1 MTTKE
6 ITKNSRNLILAL
18 LFLGWS
24 LGNLDRYIMNYAVV
38 AITGDLNLDA
48 SATGIILSSFF
59 LGYAIMQIPGGL
71 LADKFGAKKILLIS
85 VIMWSIFTGLTAIA
99 WSLTA
104 MIVIRFLFGIGEGGF
119 QPSSSKIIAT
129 VFPKETR
136 GRAMSIMLSS
146 GGIVSLFIPVLSAF
160 LLGTIGWRMMFIIIG
175 AIGAIIAILYWKYI
189 QLPQATATSTEN
201 VNNKVKATPKLGIK
215 ELFKT
220 PLMWNLVIAYYS
232 IYAVNWG
239 LVSWIPTYLKQN
251 RGLDLMSIGW
261 AQTIP
266 AITTIIAIY
275 GSGYIID
282 KLPRGMDKI
291 LGAISCAAIGILLY
305 LMFTAETVTMFITYQ
320 TINCLFIWFVITL
333 LPAIVLKKFPSTI
346 TGSAMGLA
354 NTGGQ
359 LAGFVTPMAI
369 GFMVDAF
376 NGSYDAAFWML
387 IVFAVIC
394 IVALLTLND
403 QKGKLLNLE
412 NDTFA

>member
-1 MTTKE
+1 MTTNE
-6 ITKNSRNLILAL
+6 VTKKSRNVILAL

-38 AITGDLNLDA
+38 SITGDLQLDA
-48 SATGIILSSFF
+48 SSTGIILSAFF
-59 LGYAIMQIPGGL
+59 LGYAIMQIPGGW
-71 LADKFGAKKILLIS
+71 LADKFGAKRILLMA

-129 VFPKETR
+129 IFPKEER
-136 GRAMSIMLSS
+136 GRAMSIMLTS
-146 GGIVSLFIPVLSAF
+146 GGIVSLIVPLLAAY

-175 AIGAIIAILYWKYI
+175 AIGAIIAYLYWKYI
-189 QLPQATATSTEN
+189 QLPKAETEDAAETGSPAI
-201 VNNKVKATPKLGIK
+201 KVSFK
-215 ELFKT
+215 ELLKT
-220 PLMWNLVIAYYS
+220 PLMWNLIIAYFC

-239 LVSWIPTYLKQN
+239 LVSWIPTYLQKN

-266 AITTIIAIY
+266 AITTIIGVY

-282 KLPRGMDKI
+282 KLPRGMEKV
-291 LGAISCAAIGILLY
+291 LGSISCAVIGLLLY
-305 LMFTAETVTMFITYQ
+305 LMFTAKTVTLFIGYQ
-320 TINCLFIWFVITL
+320 TVVSIFIAFVITL
-333 LPAIVLKKFPSTI
+333 LPVIVLKKLPSSI
-346 TGSAMGLA
+346 TGSAMGIA

-359 LAGFVTPMAI
+359 LAGFITPMAI

-376 NGSYDAAFWML
+376 NGSFDAAFWML
-387 IVFAVIC
+387 IGFALIC
-394 IVALLTLND
+394 IVSLVTLND
-403 QKGKLLNLE
+403 QKGALLK
-412 NDTFA
+412 A

>member
-1 MTTKE
+1 MTMNSVTK
-6 ITKNSRNLILAL
+6 KSRNLILAL

-38 AITGDLNLDA
+38 SITGDLSLDA
-48 SATGIILSSFF
+48 SSTGIILSAFF
-59 LGYAIMQIPGGL
+59 LGYAIMQIPGGW
-71 LADKFGAKKILLIS
+71 LADKFGAKRVLLMA
-85 VIMWSIFTGLTAIA
+85 VIMWSIFTGLTAVA

-119 QPSSSKIIAT
+119 QPASSKIIAT
-129 VFPKETR
+129 IFPKEER
-136 GRAMSIMLSS
+136 GRAMSIMLTS
-146 GGIVSLFIPVLSAF
+146 GGIVSLIVPLLAAY

-175 AIGAIIAILYWKYI
+175 AIGAIIALLYWKYI
-189 QLPQATATSTEN
+189 KLPQEQAVQVERDEN
-201 VNNKVKATPKLGIK
+201 VSPKVNLK

-220 PLMWNLVIAYYS
+220 PLMWNLIIAYFC

-239 LVSWIPTYLKQN
+239 LVSWIPTYLQKN

-266 AITTIIAIY
+266 AITTIIGVY

-291 LGAISCAAIGILLY
+291 LGSISCGVIGILLY
-305 LMFTAETVTMFITYQ
+305 LMFTAKSVSLFISYQ
-320 TINCLFIWFVITL
+320 TVVSIFIAFVITL
-333 LPAIVLKKFPSTI
+333 LPAIVLKKLPSSI
-346 TGSAMGLA
+346 TGSAMGVA

-376 NGSYDAAFWML
+376 NGSFDAAFWML
-387 IVFAVIC
+387 IGFAAIC
-394 IVALLTLND
+394 IISLLTLND
-403 QKGKLLNLE
+403 QKGKLLNS
-412 NDTFA
+412 

>member
-1 MTTKE
+1 MTTNDV
-6 ITKNSRNLILAL
+6 TKKSRNVILAL

-38 AITGDLNLDA
+38 SITGDLQLDA
-48 SATGIILSSFF
+48 SSTGIILSAFF
-59 LGYAIMQIPGGL
+59 LGYAIMQIPGGW
-71 LADKFGAKKILLIS
+71 LADKFGAKRILLMA

-129 VFPKETR
+129 IFPKEER
-136 GRAMSIMLSS
+136 GRAMSIMLTS
-146 GGIVSLFIPVLSAF
+146 GGIVSLIVPLLAAY

-175 AIGAIIAILYWKYI
+175 AIGAIIAYLYWKYI
-189 QLPQATATSTEN
+189 QLPKAETAEAAETGSPA
-201 VNNKVKATPKLGIK
+201 VKVSFK
-215 ELFKT
+215 ELLKT
-220 PLMWNLVIAYYS
+220 PLMWNLIIAYFC

-239 LVSWIPTYLKQN
+239 LVSWIPTYLQKN

-266 AITTIIAIY
+266 AITTIIGVY

-282 KLPRGMDKI
+282 KLPRGMEKV
-291 LGAISCAAIGILLY
+291 LGSISCAVIGLLLY
-305 LMFTAETVTMFITYQ
+305 LMFTAKTVTLFIGYQ
-320 TINCLFIWFVITL
+320 TIVSIFIAFVITL
-333 LPAIVLKKFPSTI
+333 LPVIVLKKLPSSI
-346 TGSAMGLA
+346 TGSAMGIA

-376 NGSYDAAFWML
+376 NGSFDAAFWML
-387 IVFAVIC
+387 IGFALIC
-394 IVALLTLND
+394 IVSLVTLND
-403 QKGKLLNLE
+403 QKGALLK
-412 NDTFA
+412 A

>member
-1 MTTKE
+1 MGGNVMTMNSVTK
-6 ITKNSRNLILAL
+6 KSRNLILAL

-38 AITGDLNLDA
+38 SITGDLSLDA
-48 SATGIILSSFF
+48 SSTGIILSAFF
-59 LGYAIMQIPGGL
+59 LGYAIMQIPGGW
-71 LADKFGAKKILLIS
+71 LADKFGAKRVLLMA
-85 VIMWSIFTGLTAIA
+85 VIMWSIFTGLTAVA

-119 QPSSSKIIAT
+119 QPASSKIIAT
-129 VFPKETR
+129 IFPKEER
-136 GRAMSIMLSS
+136 GRAMSIMLTS
-146 GGIVSLFIPVLSAF
+146 GGIVSLIVPLLAAY

-175 AIGAIIAILYWKYI
+175 AIGAIIALLYWKYI
-189 QLPQATATSTEN
+189 KLPQEQAVQVERDEN
-201 VNNKVKATPKLGIK
+201 VSPKVCLK

-220 PLMWNLVIAYYS
+220 PLMWNLIIAYFC

-239 LVSWIPTYLKQN
+239 LVSWIPTYLQKN

-266 AITTIIAIY
+266 AITTIIGVY
-275 GSGYIID
+275 GSGFIID

-291 LGAISCAAIGILLY
+291 LGSISCAVIGILLY
-305 LMFTAETVTMFITYQ
+305 LMFTAKSVSLFISYQ
-320 TINCLFIWFVITL
+320 TVVSIFIAFVITL
-333 LPAIVLKKFPSTI
+333 LPAIVLKKLPSSI
-346 TGSAMGLA
+346 TGSAMGVA

-376 NGSYDAAFWML
+376 NGSFDAAFWML
-387 IVFAVIC
+387 IGFAAIC
-394 IVALLTLND
+394 IISLLTLND
-403 QKGKLLNLE
+403 QKGKLLNS
-412 NDTFA
+412 

>member
-1 MTTKE
+1 MTTNDV
-6 ITKNSRNLILAL
+6 TKKSRNVILAL

-38 AITGDLNLDA
+38 SITGDLQLDA
-48 SATGIILSSFF
+48 SSTGIILSAFF
-59 LGYAIMQIPGGL
+59 LGYAIMQIPGGW
-71 LADKFGAKKILLIS
+71 LADKFGAKRILLMA

-129 VFPKETR
+129 IFPKEER
-136 GRAMSIMLSS
+136 GRAMSIMLTS
-146 GGIVSLFIPVLSAF
+146 GGIVSLIVPLLAAY

-175 AIGAIIAILYWKYI
+175 AIGAIIAYLYWKYI
-189 QLPQATATSTEN
+189 QLPKAETAEAAETGSPA
-201 VNNKVKATPKLGIK
+201 VKVSFK
-215 ELFKT
+215 ELLKT
-220 PLMWNLVIAYYS
+220 PLMWNLIIAYFC

-239 LVSWIPTYLKQN
+239 LVSWIPTYLQKN

-266 AITTIIAIY
+266 AITTIIGVY

-282 KLPRGMDKI
+282 KLPRGMEKV
-291 LGAISCAAIGILLY
+291 LGSISCAVIGLLLY
-305 LMFTAETVTMFITYQ
+305 LMFTAKTVTLFIGYQ
-320 TINCLFIWFVITL
+320 TVVSIFIAFVITL
-333 LPAIVLKKFPSTI
+333 LPVIVLKKLPSSI
-346 TGSAMGLA
+346 TGSAMGIA

-376 NGSYDAAFWML
+376 KGSFDAAFWML
-387 IVFAVIC
+387 IGFALIC
-394 IVALLTLND
+394 IVSLVTLND
-403 QKGKLLNLE
+403 QKGALLK
-412 NDTFA
+412 A

>member
-1 MTTKE
+1 MTTNDV
-6 ITKNSRNLILAL
+6 TKKSRNVILAL

-38 AITGDLNLDA
+38 SITGDLQLDA
-48 SATGIILSSFF
+48 SSTGIILSAFF
-59 LGYAIMQIPGGL
+59 LGYAIMQIPGGW
-71 LADKFGAKKILLIS
+71 LADKFGAKRILLMA

-129 VFPKETR
+129 IFPKEER
-136 GRAMSIMLSS
+136 GRAMSIMLTS
-146 GGIVSLFIPVLSAF
+146 GGIVSLIVPLLAAY

-175 AIGAIIAILYWKYI
+175 AIGAIIAYLYWKYI
-189 QLPQATATSTEN
+189 QLPKAETAEAAETGSPA
-201 VNNKVKATPKLGIK
+201 VKVSFK
-215 ELFKT
+215 ELLKT
-220 PLMWNLVIAYYS
+220 PLMWNLIIAYFC

-239 LVSWIPTYLKQN
+239 LVSWIPTYLQKN

-266 AITTIIAIY
+266 AITTIIGVY

-282 KLPRGMDKI
+282 KLPRGMEKV
-291 LGAISCAAIGILLY
+291 LGSISCAVIGLLLY
-305 LMFTAETVTMFITYQ
+305 LMFTAKTVTLFIGYQ
-320 TINCLFIWFVITL
+320 TVVSIFIAFVITL
-333 LPAIVLKKFPSTI
+333 LPVIVLKKLPSSI
-346 TGSAMGLA
+346 TGSAMGIA

-376 NGSYDAAFWML
+376 NGSFDAAFWML
-387 IVFAVIC
+387 IGFALIC
-394 IVALLTLND
+394 IVSLVTLND
-403 QKGKLLNLE
+403 QKGALLKGY
-412 NDTFA
+412 

>member
-1 MTTKE
+1 MTTNE
-6 ITKNSRNLILAL
+6 VTKKSRNVILAL

-38 AITGDLNLDA
+38 SITGDLQLDA
-48 SATGIILSSFF
+48 SSTGIILSAFF
-59 LGYAIMQIPGGL
+59 LGYAIMQIPGGW
-71 LADKFGAKKILLIS
+71 LADKFGAKRILLMA

-129 VFPKETR
+129 IFPKEER
-136 GRAMSIMLSS
+136 GRAMSIMLTS
-146 GGIVSLFIPVLSAF
+146 GGIVSLIVPLLSAY

-175 AIGAIIAILYWKYI
+175 AIGAIIAYLYWKYI
-189 QLPQATATSTEN
+189 QLPKAETVDAAETGSPA
-201 VNNKVKATPKLGIK
+201 VKVSFK
-215 ELFKT
+215 ELLKT
-220 PLMWNLVIAYYS
+220 PLMWNLIIAYFC

-239 LVSWIPTYLKQN
+239 LVSWIPTYLQKN

-266 AITTIIAIY
+266 AITTIIGVY

-282 KLPRGMDKI
+282 KLPRGMEKV
-291 LGAISCAAIGILLY
+291 LGSISCAVIGLLLY
-305 LMFTAETVTMFITYQ
+305 LMFTAKTVTLFIGYQ
-320 TINCLFIWFVITL
+320 TVVSIFIAFVITL
-333 LPAIVLKKFPSTI
+333 LPVIVLKKLPSSI
-346 TGSAMGLA
+346 TGSAMGIA

-376 NGSYDAAFWML
+376 NGSFDAAFWML
-387 IVFAVIC
+387 IGFALIC
-394 IVALLTLND
+394 IVSLVTLND
-403 QKGKLLNLE
+403 QKGALLK
-412 NDTFA
+412 A

>member
-1 MTTKE
+1 MTTNDV
-6 ITKNSRNLILAL
+6 TKKSRNVILAL

-38 AITGDLNLDA
+38 SITGDLQLDA
-48 SATGIILSSFF
+48 SSTGIILSAFF
-59 LGYAIMQIPGGL
+59 LGYAIMQIPGGW
-71 LADKFGAKKILLIS
+71 LADKFGAKRILLMA

-129 VFPKETR
+129 IFPKEER
-136 GRAMSIMLSS
+136 GRAMSIMLTS
-146 GGIVSLFIPVLSAF
+146 GGIVSLIVPLLAAY

-175 AIGAIIAILYWKYI
+175 AIGAIIAYLYWKYI
-189 QLPQATATSTEN
+189 QLPKAETTDADETGSPA
-201 VNNKVKATPKLGIK
+201 VKIGFK
-215 ELFKT
+215 ELLKT
-220 PLMWNLVIAYYS
+220 PLMWNLIIAYFC

-239 LVSWIPTYLKQN
+239 LVSWIPTYLQKN

-266 AITTIIAIY
+266 AITTIIGVY

-282 KLPRGMDKI
+282 KLPRGMEKV
-291 LGAISCAAIGILLY
+291 LGSISCAVIGLLLY
-305 LMFTAETVTMFITYQ
+305 LMFTAKTVTLFIGYQ
-320 TINCLFIWFVITL
+320 TVVSIFIAFVITL
-333 LPAIVLKKFPSTI
+333 LPVIVLKKLPSSI
-346 TGSAMGLA
+346 TGSAMGIA

-376 NGSYDAAFWML
+376 NGSFDAAFWML
-387 IVFAVIC
+387 IGFALIC
-394 IVALLTLND
+394 IVSLVTLND
-403 QKGKLLNLE
+403 QKGALLK
-412 NDTFA
+412 A

>member
-1 MTTKE
+1 MTTNE
-6 ITKNSRNLILAL
+6 ITKKSRNVILAL

-38 AITGDLNLDA
+38 SITGDLQLDA
-48 SATGIILSSFF
+48 SSTGIILSAFF
-59 LGYAIMQIPGGL
+59 LGYAIMQIPGGW
-71 LADKFGAKKILLIS
+71 LADKFGAKRVLLMA
-85 VIMWSIFTGLTAIA
+85 VITWSIFTGLTAIA

-129 VFPKETR
+129 IFPKEER
-136 GRAMSIMLSS
+136 GRAMSIMLTS
-146 GGIVSLFIPVLSAF
+146 GGIVSLIVPLLAAY

-175 AIGAIIAILYWKYI
+175 AIGAIIAFIYWKYI
-189 QLPQATATSTEN
+189 QLPKDEAATAGTEN
-201 VNNKVKATPKLGIK
+201 TTNKVNFK
-215 ELFKT
+215 ELLKT
-220 PLMWNLVIAYYS
+220 PLMWNLIIAYFC

-239 LVSWIPTYLKQN
+239 LVSWIPTYLQKN

-266 AITTIIAIY
+266 AITTIIGVY

-282 KLPRGMDKI
+282 KLPKGMEKV
-291 LGAISCAAIGILLY
+291 LGSISCAVIGLLLY
-305 LMFTAETVTMFITYQ
+305 LMFTAKTVTLFIGYQ
-320 TINCLFIWFVITL
+320 TVVSIFIAFVITL
-333 LPAIVLKKFPSTI
+333 LPVIVLKKLPSSI
-346 TGSAMGLA
+346 TGSAMGIA

-376 NGSYDAAFWML
+376 NGSFDAAFWML
-387 IVFAVIC
+387 IGFALIC
-394 IVALLTLND
+394 IVSLVTLND
-403 QKGKLLNLE
+403 QKGTLLK
-412 NDTFA
+412 A

>member
-1 MTTKE
+1 MTTNE
-6 ITKNSRNLILAL
+6 ITKKSRNVILAL

-38 AITGDLNLDA
+38 SITGDLQLDA
-48 SATGIILSSFF
+48 SSTGIILSAFF
-59 LGYAIMQIPGGL
+59 LGYAIMQIPGGW
-71 LADKFGAKKILLIS
+71 LADKFGAKRVLLMA
-85 VIMWSIFTGLTAIA
+85 VITWSIFTGLTAIA

-129 VFPKETR
+129 IFPKEER
-136 GRAMSIMLSS
+136 GRAMSIMLTS
-146 GGIVSLFIPVLSAF
+146 GGIVSLIVPLLAAY

-175 AIGAIIAILYWKYI
+175 AIGAIIAFIYWKYI
-189 QLPQATATSTEN
+189 QLPQVEAATAGTEN
-201 VNNKVKATPKLGIK
+201 TTNKVNFK
-215 ELFKT
+215 ELLKT
-220 PLMWNLVIAYYS
+220 PLMWNLIIAYFC

-239 LVSWIPTYLKQN
+239 LVSWIPTYLQKN

-266 AITTIIAIY
+266 AITTIIGVY

-282 KLPRGMDKI
+282 KLPKGMEKV
-291 LGAISCAAIGILLY
+291 LGSISCAVIGLLLY
-305 LMFTAETVTMFITYQ
+305 LMFTAKTVTLFIGYQ
-320 TINCLFIWFVITL
+320 TVVSIFIAFVITL
-333 LPAIVLKKFPSTI
+333 LPVIVLKKLPSSI
-346 TGSAMGLA
+346 TGSAMGIA

-376 NGSYDAAFWML
+376 NGSFDAAFWML
-387 IVFAVIC
+387 IGFALIC
-394 IVALLTLND
+394 IVSLVTLND
-403 QKGKLLNLE
+403 QKGTLLK
-412 NDTFA
+412 A

>member
-1 MTTKE
+1 MTTNE
-6 ITKNSRNLILAL
+6 MTKKSRNIILAL

-38 AITGDLNLDA
+38 AITGDLSLDA
-48 SATGIILSSFF
+48 SSTGIILSAFF
-59 LGYAIMQIPGGL
+59 LGYAIMQIPGGW
-71 LADKFGAKKILLIS
+71 LADKFGAKRILLIA

-99 WSLTA
+99 WSLAA

-119 QPSSSKIIAT
+119 QPASSKIIAT
-129 VFPKETR
+129 VFPKEER
-136 GRAMSIMLSS
+136 GRAMSIMLTS
-146 GGIVSLFIPVLSAF
+146 GGIVSLIVPLLSAY

-175 AIGAIIAILYWKYI
+175 LIGAFIAFLYWKYI
-189 QLPQATATSTEN
+189 KLPQEQTISTGS
-201 VNNKVKATPKLGIK
+201 VDDGKVTTKVSFK

-220 PLMWNLVIAYYS
+220 PLMWNLIIAYFC

-239 LVSWIPTYLKQN
+239 LVSWIPTYLQKN

-266 AITTIIAIY
+266 AITTIIGVY
-275 GSGYIID
+275 GSGFIID

-291 LGAISCAAIGILLY
+291 LGSISCAVIGILLY
-305 LMFTAETVTMFITYQ
+305 LMFTAESVALFIGYQ
-320 TINCLFIWFVITL
+320 TVVSIFIAFVITL
-333 LPAIVLKKFPSTI
+333 LPAIVLKKLPSSI
-346 TGSAMGLA
+346 TGSAMGVA

-376 NGSYDAAFWML
+376 DGSFDAAFWML
-387 IVFAVIC
+387 IAFAGIC
-394 IVALLTLND
+394 IISLLTLND
-403 QKGKLLNLE
+403 QKGKLLNL
-412 NDTFA
+412 

>member
-1 MTTKE
+1 MTTNDV
-6 ITKNSRNLILAL
+6 TKKSRNVILAL

-38 AITGDLNLDA
+38 SITGDLQLDA
-48 SATGIILSSFF
+48 SSTGIILSAFF
-59 LGYAIMQIPGGL
+59 LGYAIMQIPGGW
-71 LADKFGAKKILLIS
+71 LADKFGAKRILLMA

-129 VFPKETR
+129 IFPKEER
-136 GRAMSIMLSS
+136 GRAMSIMLTS
-146 GGIVSLFIPVLSAF
+146 GGIVSLIVPLLAAY
-160 LLGTIGWRMMFIIIG
+160 LLGTIGWRMVFIIIG
-175 AIGAIIAILYWKYI
+175 AIGAIIAYLYWKYI
-189 QLPQATATSTEN
+189 QLPKAETADAAETGSPT
-201 VNNKVKATPKLGIK
+201 VKVSFK
-215 ELFKT
+215 ELLKT
-220 PLMWNLVIAYYS
+220 PLMWNLIIAYFC

-239 LVSWIPTYLKQN
+239 LVSWIPTYLQKN

-266 AITTIIAIY
+266 AITTIIGVY

-282 KLPRGMDKI
+282 KLPKGMEKV
-291 LGAISCAAIGILLY
+291 LGSISCAVIGILLY
-305 LMFTAETVTMFITYQ
+305 LMFTAKTVTLFIGYQ
-320 TINCLFIWFVITL
+320 TVVSIFIAFVITL
-333 LPAIVLKKFPSTI
+333 LPVIVLKKLPSSI
-346 TGSAMGLA
+346 TGSAMGIA

-376 NGSYDAAFWML
+376 NGSFDAAFWML
-387 IVFAVIC
+387 IGFALIC
-394 IVALLTLND
+394 IVSLVTLND
-403 QKGKLLNLE
+403 QKGALLK
-412 NDTFA
+412 A

>member
-1 MTTKE
+1 MGGICMTTNE
-6 ITKNSRNLILAL
+6 ITKKSRNVILAL

-38 AITGDLNLDA
+38 SITGDLQLDA
-48 SATGIILSSFF
+48 SSTGIILSAFF
-59 LGYAIMQIPGGL
+59 LGYAIMQIPGGW
-71 LADKFGAKKILLIS
+71 LADKFGAKRVLLMA

-129 VFPKETR
+129 IFPKEER
-136 GRAMSIMLSS
+136 GRAMSIMLTS
-146 GGIVSLFIPVLSAF
+146 GGIVSLIVPLLAAY

-175 AIGAIIAILYWKYI
+175 AIGAIIAFLYWKYI
-189 QLPQATATSTEN
+189 QLPQDEAATAGTEN
-201 VNNKVKATPKLGIK
+201 TTNKVNFK
-215 ELFKT
+215 ELLKT
-220 PLMWNLVIAYYS
+220 PLMWNLIIAYFC

-239 LVSWIPTYLKQN
+239 LVSWIPTYLQKN

-266 AITTIIAIY
+266 AITTIIGVY

-282 KLPRGMDKI
+282 KLPKGMEKV
-291 LGAISCAAIGILLY
+291 LGSISCAVIGLLLY
-305 LMFTAETVTMFITYQ
+305 LMFTAKTVTLFIGYQ
-320 TINCLFIWFVITL
+320 TVVSIFIAFVITL
-333 LPAIVLKKFPSTI
+333 LPVIVLKKLPSSI
-346 TGSAMGLA
+346 TGSAMGIA

-376 NGSYDAAFWML
+376 NGSFDAAFWML
-387 IVFAVIC
+387 IGFALIC
-394 IVALLTLND
+394 IVSLVTLND
-403 QKGKLLNLE
+403 QKGTLLK
-412 NDTFA
+412 A

>member
-1 MTTKE
+1 MTANEVTK
-6 ITKNSRNLILAL
+6 KSRNVILAL

-38 AITGDLNLDA
+38 SITGDLQLDA
-48 SATGIILSSFF
+48 SSTGIILSAFF
-59 LGYAIMQIPGGL
+59 LGYAIMQIPGGW
-71 LADKFGAKKILLIS
+71 LADKFGAKRILLMA

-119 QPSSSKIIAT
+119 QPASSKIIAT
-129 VFPKETR
+129 IFPKEER
-136 GRAMSIMLSS
+136 GRAMSIMLTS
-146 GGIVSLFIPVLSAF
+146 GGIVSLIVPLLAAY

-175 AIGAIIAILYWKYI
+175 AIGAIIAFLYWKYI
-189 QLPQATATSTEN
+189 KLPQNEAEDASTEN
-201 VNNKVKATPKLGIK
+201 SAHKVSFK
-215 ELFKT
+215 ELLKT
-220 PLMWNLVIAYYS
+220 PLMWNLIIAYFC

-239 LVSWIPTYLKQN
+239 LVSWIPTYLQKN

-266 AITTIIAIY
+266 AITTIIGVY

-282 KLPRGMDKI
+282 KLPKGMEKV
-291 LGAISCAAIGILLY
+291 LGSISCAVIGLLLY
-305 LMFTAETVTMFITYQ
+305 LMFTAKTVTLFIGYQ
-320 TINCLFIWFVITL
+320 TVVSIFIAFVITL
-333 LPAIVLKKFPSTI
+333 LPVIVLKKLPSSI
-346 TGSAMGLA
+346 TGSAMGIA

-376 NGSYDAAFWML
+376 NGSFDAAFWML
-387 IVFAVIC
+387 IGFALIC
-394 IVALLTLND
+394 IVSLVTLND
-403 QKGKLLNLE
+403 QKGILLK
-412 NDTFA
+412 A

>member
-1 MTTKE
+1 MTTNDV
-6 ITKNSRNLILAL
+6 TKKSRNVILAL

-38 AITGDLNLDA
+38 SITGDLQLDA
-48 SATGIILSSFF
+48 SSTGIILSAFF
-59 LGYAIMQIPGGL
+59 LGYAIMQIPGGW
-71 LADKFGAKKILLIS
+71 LADKFGAKRILLMA

-129 VFPKETR
+129 IFPKEER
-136 GRAMSIMLSS
+136 GRAMSIMLTS
-146 GGIVSLFIPVLSAF
+146 GGIVSLIVPLLAAY

-175 AIGAIIAILYWKYI
+175 AIGAIIAYLYWKYI
-189 QLPQATATSTEN
+189 QLPKAETVDAAETGSPA
-201 VNNKVKATPKLGIK
+201 VKVSFK
-215 ELFKT
+215 ELLKT
-220 PLMWNLVIAYYS
+220 PLMWNLIIAYFC

-239 LVSWIPTYLKQN
+239 LVSWIPTYLQKN

-266 AITTIIAIY
+266 AITTIIGVY

-282 KLPRGMDKI
+282 KLPRGMEKV
-291 LGAISCAAIGILLY
+291 LGSISCAVIGLLLY
-305 LMFTAETVTMFITYQ
+305 LMFTAKTVTLFIGYQ
-320 TINCLFIWFVITL
+320 TVVSIFIAFVITL
-333 LPAIVLKKFPSTI
+333 LPVIVLKKLPSSI
-346 TGSAMGLA
+346 TGSAMGIA

-376 NGSYDAAFWML
+376 NGSFDAAFWML
-387 IVFAVIC
+387 IGFALIC
-394 IVALLTLND
+394 IVSLVTLND
-403 QKGKLLNLE
+403 QKGALLK
-412 NDTFA
+412 A

>member
-1 MTTKE
+1 MTTNDV
-6 ITKNSRNLILAL
+6 TKKSRNVILAL

-38 AITGDLNLDA
+38 SITGDLQLDA
-48 SATGIILSSFF
+48 SSTGIILSAFF
-59 LGYAIMQIPGGL
+59 LGYAIMQIPGGW
-71 LADKFGAKKILLIS
+71 LADKFGAKRILLMA

-129 VFPKETR
+129 IFPKEER
-136 GRAMSIMLSS
+136 GRAMSIMLTS
-146 GGIVSLFIPVLSAF
+146 GGIVSLIVPLLAAY

-175 AIGAIIAILYWKYI
+175 AIGAIIAYLYWKYI
-189 QLPQATATSTEN
+189 QLPKAETAEAAETGSPA
-201 VNNKVKATPKLGIK
+201 VKVSFK
-215 ELFKT
+215 ELLKT
-220 PLMWNLVIAYYS
+220 PLMWNLIIAYFC

-239 LVSWIPTYLKQN
+239 LVSWIPTYLQKN

-266 AITTIIAIY
+266 AITTIIGVY

-282 KLPRGMDKI
+282 KLPRGMEKV
-291 LGAISCAAIGILLY
+291 LGSISCAVIGLLLY
-305 LMFTAETVTMFITYQ
+305 LMFTAKTVTLFIGYQ
-320 TINCLFIWFVITL
+320 TVVSIFIAFVITL
-333 LPAIVLKKFPSTI
+333 LPVIVLKKLPSSI
-346 TGSAMGLA
+346 TGSAMGIA

-376 NGSYDAAFWML
+376 NGSFDAAFWML
-387 IVFAVIC
+387 IGFALIC
-394 IVALLTLND
+394 IVSIVTLND
-403 QKGKLLNLE
+403 QKGALLK
-412 NDTFA
+412 A

>member
-1 MTTKE
+1 MTMNSVTK
-6 ITKNSRNLILAL
+6 KSRNLILAL

-38 AITGDLNLDA
+38 SITGDLSLDA
-48 SATGIILSSFF
+48 SSTGIILSAFF
-59 LGYAIMQIPGGL
+59 LGYAIMQIPGGW
-71 LADKFGAKKILLIS
+71 LADKFGAKRVLLMA
-85 VIMWSIFTGLTAIA
+85 VIMWSIFTGLTAVA

-119 QPSSSKIIAT
+119 QPASSKIIAT
-129 VFPKETR
+129 IFPKEER
-136 GRAMSIMLSS
+136 GRAMSIMLTS
-146 GGIVSLFIPVLSAF
+146 GGIVSLIVPLLAAY

-175 AIGAIIAILYWKYI
+175 AIGAIIAFLYWKYI
-189 QLPQATATSTEN
+189 KLPQEQA
-201 VNNKVKATPKLGIK
+201 VNNESVSTKVNLK

-220 PLMWNLVIAYYS
+220 PLMWNLIIAYFC

-239 LVSWIPTYLKQN
+239 LVSWIPTYLQKN

-266 AITTIIAIY
+266 AITTIIGVY
-275 GSGYIID
+275 GSGFIID

-291 LGAISCAAIGILLY
+291 LGSISCAIIGILLY
-305 LMFTAETVTMFITYQ
+305 LMFTAKSVTLFIGYQ
-320 TINCLFIWFVITL
+320 TVVSLFIAFVITL
-333 LPAIVLKKFPSTI
+333 LPAIVLKKLPSSI
-346 TGSAMGLA
+346 TGSAMGVA

-376 NGSYDAAFWML
+376 NGSFDAAFWML
-387 IVFAVIC
+387 IGFAAIC
-394 IVALLTLND
+394 IISLLTLND
-403 QKGKLLNLE
+403 QKGNLLNSIH
-412 NDTFA
+412 N

>member
-1 MTTKE
+1 MTTNE
-6 ITKNSRNLILAL
+6 VTKKSRNVILAL

-38 AITGDLNLDA
+38 SITGDLQLDA
-48 SATGIILSSFF
+48 SSTGIILSAFF
-59 LGYAIMQIPGGL
+59 LGYAIMQIPGGW
-71 LADKFGAKKILLIS
+71 LADKFGAKRVLLMA

-129 VFPKETR
+129 IFPKEER
-136 GRAMSIMLSS
+136 GRAMSIMLTS
-146 GGIVSLFIPVLSAF
+146 GGIVSLIVPLLAAY

-175 AIGAIIAILYWKYI
+175 AIGAIIAFLYWKYI
-189 QLPQATATSTEN
+189 QLPQDKATTAGTEN
-201 VNNKVKATPKLGIK
+201 TTNKVNFK
-215 ELFKT
+215 ELLKT
-220 PLMWNLVIAYYS
+220 PLMWNLIIAYFC

-239 LVSWIPTYLKQN
+239 LVSWIPTYLQKN

-266 AITTIIAIY
+266 AITTIIGVY

-282 KLPRGMDKI
+282 KLPKGMEKV
-291 LGAISCAAIGILLY
+291 LGSISCAVIGLLLY
-305 LMFTAETVTMFITYQ
+305 LMFTAKTVTLFIGYQ
-320 TINCLFIWFVITL
+320 TVVSIFIAFVITL
-333 LPAIVLKKFPSTI
+333 LPVIVLKKLPSSI
-346 TGSAMGLA
+346 TGSAMGIA

-376 NGSYDAAFWML
+376 NGSFDAAFWML
-387 IVFAVIC
+387 IGFALIC
-394 IVALLTLND
+394 IVSLVTLND
-403 QKGKLLNLE
+403 QKGTLLK
-412 NDTFA
+412 A

>member
-1 MTTKE
+1 MTTNE
-6 ITKNSRNLILAL
+6 ITKKSRNVILAL

-38 AITGDLNLDA
+38 SITGDLQLDA
-48 SATGIILSSFF
+48 SSTGIILSAFF
-59 LGYAIMQIPGGL
+59 LGYAIMQIPGGW
-71 LADKFGAKKILLIS
+71 LADKFGAKRVLLMA

-129 VFPKETR
+129 IFPKEER
-136 GRAMSIMLSS
+136 GRAMSIMLTS
-146 GGIVSLFIPVLSAF
+146 GGIVSLIVPLLAAY

-175 AIGAIIAILYWKYI
+175 AIGAIIAFLYWKYI
-189 QLPQATATSTEN
+189 QLPQDEAATAGTEN
-201 VNNKVKATPKLGIK
+201 TTNKVNFK
-215 ELFKT
+215 ELLKT
-220 PLMWNLVIAYYS
+220 PLMWNLIIAYFC

-239 LVSWIPTYLKQN
+239 LVSWIPTYLQKN

-266 AITTIIAIY
+266 AITTIIGVY

-282 KLPRGMDKI
+282 KLPKGMEKV
-291 LGAISCAAIGILLY
+291 LGSISCAVIGLLLY
-305 LMFTAETVTMFITYQ
+305 LMFTAKTVTLFIGYQ
-320 TINCLFIWFVITL
+320 TVVSIFIAFVITL
-333 LPAIVLKKFPSTI
+333 LPVIVLKKLPSSI
-346 TGSAMGLA
+346 TGSAMGIA

-376 NGSYDAAFWML
+376 NGSFDAAFWML
-387 IVFAVIC
+387 IGFALIC
-394 IVALLTLND
+394 IVSLVTLND
-403 QKGKLLNLE
+403 QKGTLLK
-412 NDTFA
+412 A

>member
-1 MTTKE
+1 MTTNDV
-6 ITKNSRNLILAL
+6 TKKSRNVILAL

-38 AITGDLNLDA
+38 SITGDLQLDA
-48 SATGIILSSFF
+48 SSTGIILSAFF
-59 LGYAIMQIPGGL
+59 LGYAIMQIPGGW
-71 LADKFGAKKILLIS
+71 LADKFGAKRILLMA

-129 VFPKETR
+129 IFPKEER
-136 GRAMSIMLSS
+136 GRAMSIMLTS
-146 GGIVSLFIPVLSAF
+146 GGIVSLIVPLLAAY

-175 AIGAIIAILYWKYI
+175 AIGAIIAYLYWKYI
-189 QLPQATATSTEN
+189 QLPKAETVEAAETGSPA
-201 VNNKVKATPKLGIK
+201 VKVSFK
-215 ELFKT
+215 ELLKT
-220 PLMWNLVIAYYS
+220 PLMWNLIIAYFC

-239 LVSWIPTYLKQN
+239 LVSWIPTYLQKN

-266 AITTIIAIY
+266 AITTIIGVY

-282 KLPRGMDKI
+282 KLPRGMEKV
-291 LGAISCAAIGILLY
+291 LGSISCAVIGLLLY
-305 LMFTAETVTMFITYQ
+305 LMFTAKTVTLFIGYQ
-320 TINCLFIWFVITL
+320 TVVSIFIAFVITL
-333 LPAIVLKKFPSTI
+333 LPVIVLKKLPSSI
-346 TGSAMGLA
+346 TGSAMGIA

-376 NGSYDAAFWML
+376 NGSFDAAFWML
-387 IVFAVIC
+387 IGFALIC
-394 IVALLTLND
+394 IVSLVTLND
-403 QKGKLLNLE
+403 QKGALLK
-412 NDTFA
+412 A

>member
-1 MTTKE
+1 MITNE
-6 ITKNSRNLILAL
+6 ITKKSRNVILAL

-38 AITGDLNLDA
+38 SITGDLQLDA
-48 SATGIILSSFF
+48 SSTGIILSAFF
-59 LGYAIMQIPGGL
+59 LGYAIMQIPGGW
-71 LADKFGAKKILLIS
+71 LADKFGAKRVLLMA
-85 VIMWSIFTGLTAIA
+85 VITWSIFTGLTAIA

-129 VFPKETR
+129 IFPKEER
-136 GRAMSIMLSS
+136 GRAMSIMLTS
-146 GGIVSLFIPVLSAF
+146 GGIVSLIVPLLAAY

-175 AIGAIIAILYWKYI
+175 AIGAIIAFIYWKYI
-189 QLPQATATSTEN
+189 QLPKDEAATAGTEN
-201 VNNKVKATPKLGIK
+201 TTNKVNFK
-215 ELFKT
+215 ELLKT
-220 PLMWNLVIAYYS
+220 PLMWNLIIAYFC

-239 LVSWIPTYLKQN
+239 LVSWIPTYLQKN

-266 AITTIIAIY
+266 AITTIIGVY

-282 KLPRGMDKI
+282 KLPKGMEKV
-291 LGAISCAAIGILLY
+291 LGSISCAVIGLLLY
-305 LMFTAETVTMFITYQ
+305 LMFTAKTVTLFIGYQ
-320 TINCLFIWFVITL
+320 TVVSIFIAFVITL
-333 LPAIVLKKFPSTI
+333 LPVIVLKKLPSSI
-346 TGSAMGLA
+346 TGSAMGIA

-376 NGSYDAAFWML
+376 NGSFDAAFWML
-387 IVFAVIC
+387 IGFALIC
-394 IVALLTLND
+394 IVSLVTLND
-403 QKGKLLNLE
+403 QKGTLLK
-412 NDTFA
+412 A

>member
-1 MTTKE
+1 MTTNE
-6 ITKNSRNLILAL
+6 VTKKSRNVILAL

-38 AITGDLNLDA
+38 SITGDLQLDA
-48 SATGIILSSFF
+48 SSTGIILSAFF
-59 LGYAIMQIPGGL
+59 LGYAIMQIPGGW
-71 LADKFGAKKILLIS
+71 LADKFGAKRILLMA

-129 VFPKETR
+129 IFPKEER
-136 GRAMSIMLSS
+136 GRAMSIMLTS
-146 GGIVSLFIPVLSAF
+146 GGIVSLIVPLLAAY

-175 AIGAIIAILYWKYI
+175 AIGAIIAYLYWKYI
-189 QLPQATATSTEN
+189 QLPKAETVDAAETGSPA
-201 VNNKVKATPKLGIK
+201 VKVSFK
-215 ELFKT
+215 ELLKT
-220 PLMWNLVIAYYS
+220 PLMWNLIIAYFC

-239 LVSWIPTYLKQN
+239 LVSWIPTYLQKN

-266 AITTIIAIY
+266 AITTIIGVY

-282 KLPRGMDKI
+282 KLPRGMEKV
-291 LGAISCAAIGILLY
+291 LGSISCAVIGLLLY
-305 LMFTAETVTMFITYQ
+305 LMFTAKTVTLFIGYQ
-320 TINCLFIWFVITL
+320 TVVSIFIAFVITL
-333 LPAIVLKKFPSTI
+333 LPVIVLKKLPSSI
-346 TGSAMGLA
+346 TGSAMGIA

-376 NGSYDAAFWML
+376 NGSFDAAFWML
-387 IVFAVIC
+387 IGFALIC
-394 IVALLTLND
+394 IVSLVTLND
-403 QKGKLLNLE
+403 QKGALLK
-412 NDTFA
+412 A

>member
-1 MTTKE
+1 MTTNE
-6 ITKNSRNLILAL
+6 ITKKSRNVILAL

-38 AITGDLNLDA
+38 SITGDLQLDA
-48 SATGIILSSFF
+48 SSTGIILSAFF
-59 LGYAIMQIPGGL
+59 LGYAIMQIPGGW
-71 LADKFGAKKILLIS
+71 LADKFGAKRVLLMA
-85 VIMWSIFTGLTAIA
+85 VITWSIFTGLTAIA

-129 VFPKETR
+129 IFPKEGR
-136 GRAMSIMLSS
+136 GRAMSIMLTS
-146 GGIVSLFIPVLSAF
+146 GGIVSLIVPLLAAY

-175 AIGAIIAILYWKYI
+175 AIGAIIAFIYWKYI
-189 QLPQATATSTEN
+189 QLPQDEAATAGTEN
-201 VNNKVKATPKLGIK
+201 TTNKVNFK
-215 ELFKT
+215 ELLKT
-220 PLMWNLVIAYYS
+220 PLMWNLIIAYFC

-239 LVSWIPTYLKQN
+239 LVSWIPTYLQKN

-266 AITTIIAIY
+266 AITTIIGVY

-282 KLPRGMDKI
+282 KLPKGMEKV
-291 LGAISCAAIGILLY
+291 LGSISCAVIGLLLY
-305 LMFTAETVTMFITYQ
+305 LMFTAKTVTLFIGYQ
-320 TINCLFIWFVITL
+320 TVVSIFIAFVITL
-333 LPAIVLKKFPSTI
+333 LPVIVLKKLPSSI
-346 TGSAMGLA
+346 TGSAMGIA

-376 NGSYDAAFWML
+376 NGSFDAAFWML
-387 IVFAVIC
+387 IGFALIC
-394 IVALLTLND
+394 IVSLVTLND
-403 QKGKLLNLE
+403 QKGTLLK
-412 NDTFA
+412 A

>member
-1 MTTKE
+1 MTTNDV
-6 ITKNSRNLILAL
+6 TKKSRNVILAL

-38 AITGDLNLDA
+38 SITGDLQLDA
-48 SATGIILSSFF
+48 SSTGIILSAFF
-59 LGYAIMQIPGGL
+59 LGYAIMQIPGGW
-71 LADKFGAKKILLIS
+71 LADKFGAKRILLMA

-129 VFPKETR
+129 IFPKEER
-136 GRAMSIMLSS
+136 GRAMSIMLTS
-146 GGIVSLFIPVLSAF
+146 GGIVSLIVPLLAAY

-175 AIGAIIAILYWKYI
+175 AIGAIIAYLYWKYI
-189 QLPQATATSTEN
+189 QLPKAETADAAETGSPT
-201 VNNKVKATPKLGIK
+201 VKVSFK
-215 ELFKT
+215 ELLKT
-220 PLMWNLVIAYYS
+220 PLMWNLIIAYFC

-239 LVSWIPTYLKQN
+239 LVSWIPTYLQKN

-266 AITTIIAIY
+266 AITTIIGVY

-282 KLPRGMDKI
+282 KLPKGMEKV
-291 LGAISCAAIGILLY
+291 LGSISCAVIGILLY
-305 LMFTAETVTMFITYQ
+305 LMFTAKTVTLFIGYQ
-320 TINCLFIWFVITL
+320 TVVSIFIAFVITL
-333 LPAIVLKKFPSTI
+333 LPVIVLKKLPSSI
-346 TGSAMGLA
+346 TGSAMGIA

-359 LAGFVTPMAI
+359 LAGFVMPMAI

-376 NGSYDAAFWML
+376 NGSFDAAFWML
-387 IVFAVIC
+387 IGFALIC
-394 IVALLTLND
+394 IVSLVTLND
-403 QKGKLLNLE
+403 QKGALLK
-412 NDTFA
+412 A

>member
-1 MTTKE
+1 MITNDVTK
-6 ITKNSRNLILAL
+6 KSRNVILAL

-38 AITGDLNLDA
+38 SITGDLQLDA
-48 SATGIILSSFF
+48 SSTGIILSAFF
-59 LGYAIMQIPGGL
+59 LGYAIMQIPGGW
-71 LADKFGAKKILLIS
+71 LADKFGAKRILLMA

-129 VFPKETR
+129 IFPKEER
-136 GRAMSIMLSS
+136 GRAMSIMLTSS
-146 GGIVSLFIPVLSAF
+146 GIVSLIVPLLAAY

-175 AIGAIIAILYWKYI
+175 AIGAIIAYLYWKYI
-189 QLPQATATSTEN
+189 QLPKAETADADETGSPA
-201 VNNKVKATPKLGIK
+201 VKIGFK
-215 ELFKT
+215 ELLKT
-220 PLMWNLVIAYYS
+220 PLMWNLIIAYFC

-239 LVSWIPTYLKQN
+239 LVSWIPTYLQKN

-266 AITTIIAIY
+266 AITTIIGVY

-282 KLPRGMDKI
+282 KLPKGMEKV
-291 LGAISCAAIGILLY
+291 LGSISCAVIGLLLY
-305 LMFTAETVTMFITYQ
+305 LMFTAKTVTLFIGYQ
-320 TINCLFIWFVITL
+320 TVVSIFIAFVITL
-333 LPAIVLKKFPSTI
+333 LPVIVLKKLPSSI
-346 TGSAMGLA
+346 TGSAMGIA

-376 NGSYDAAFWML
+376 NGSFDAAFWML
-387 IVFAVIC
+387 IGFALIC
-394 IVALLTLND
+394 IVSLVTLND
-403 QKGKLLNLE
+403 QKGALLK
-412 NDTFA
+412 A

>member
-1 MTTKE
+1 MLTNEVTK
-6 ITKNSRNLILAL
+6 KSRNVILAL

-38 AITGDLNLDA
+38 SITGDLQLDA
-48 SATGIILSSFF
+48 SSTGIILSAFF
-59 LGYAIMQIPGGL
+59 LGYAIMQIPGGW
-71 LADKFGAKKILLIS
+71 LADKFGAKRILLLA

-129 VFPKETR
+129 IFPKEER
-136 GRAMSIMLSS
+136 GRAMSIMLTS
-146 GGIVSLFIPVLSAF
+146 GGIVSLIVPLLAAY

-175 AIGAIIAILYWKYI
+175 AIGAIIALLYWKYI
-189 QLPQATATSTEN
+189 QLPKAETVEEAGTTSTK
-201 VNNKVKATPKLGIK
+201 VNFK
-215 ELFKT
+215 ELLKT
-220 PLMWNLVIAYYS
+220 PLMWNLIIAYFC

-239 LVSWIPTYLKQN
+239 LVSWIPTYLQKN

-266 AITTIIAIY
+266 AITTIIGVY
-275 GSGYIID
+275 GSGFIID
-282 KLPRGMDKI
+282 KLPRGMEKV
-291 LGAISCAAIGILLY
+291 LGSISCAVIGILLY
-305 LMFTAETVTMFITYQ
+305 LMFTAKTVTLFIGYQ
-320 TINCLFIWFVITL
+320 TVVSIFIAFVITL
-333 LPAIVLKKFPSTI
+333 LPVIVLKKLPSSI
-346 TGSAMGLA
+346 TGSAMGIA

-376 NGSYDAAFWML
+376 NGSFDAAFWML
-387 IVFAVIC
+387 IGFALIC
-394 IVALLTLND
+394 IVSIVTLND
-403 QKGKLLNLE
+403 QKGTLLK
-412 NDTFA
+412 A

>member
-1 MTTKE
+1 MGGNVMTMNSVTK
-6 ITKNSRNLILAL
+6 KSRNLILAL

-38 AITGDLNLDA
+38 SITGDLSLDA
-48 SATGIILSSFF
+48 SSTGIILSAFF
-59 LGYAIMQIPGGL
+59 LGYAIMQIPGGW
-71 LADKFGAKKILLIS
+71 LADKFGAKRVLLMA
-85 VIMWSIFTGLTAIA
+85 VIMWSIFTGLTAVA

-119 QPSSSKIIAT
+119 QLASSKIIAT
-129 VFPKETR
+129 IFPKEER
-136 GRAMSIMLSS
+136 GRAMSIMLTS
-146 GGIVSLFIPVLSAF
+146 GGIVSLIVPLLAAY

-175 AIGAIIAILYWKYI
+175 AIGAIIALLYWKYI
-189 QLPQATATSTEN
+189 KLPQEQAVQVERDEN
-201 VNNKVKATPKLGIK
+201 VSPKVSLK

-220 PLMWNLVIAYYS
+220 PLMWNLIIAYFC

-239 LVSWIPTYLKQN
+239 LVSWIPTYLQKN

-266 AITTIIAIY
+266 AITTIIGVY
-275 GSGYIID
+275 GSGFIID

-291 LGAISCAAIGILLY
+291 LGSISCAVIGILLY
-305 LMFTAETVTMFITYQ
+305 LMFTAKSVSLFISYQ
-320 TINCLFIWFVITL
+320 TVVSIFIAFVITL
-333 LPAIVLKKFPSTI
+333 LPAIVLKKLPSSI
-346 TGSAMGLA
+346 TGSAMGVA

-376 NGSYDAAFWML
+376 NGSFDAAFWML
-387 IVFAVIC
+387 IGFAAIC
-394 IVALLTLND
+394 IISLLTLND
-403 QKGKLLNLE
+403 QKGKLLNS
-412 NDTFA
+412 

>member
-6 ITKNSRNLILAL
+6 ITKSSRNLILAL

-59 LGYAIMQIPGGL
+59 LGYAIMQIPGGW
-71 LADKFGAKKILLIS
+71 LADKFGAKKILLFS

-129 VFPKETR
+129 VFPKENR
-136 GRAMSIMLSS
+136 GRAMSIMLTS
-146 GGIVSLFIPVLSAF
+146 GGIVSLFVPVLSAF

-189 QLPQATATSTEN
+189 KLPQDKAVSTEN
-201 VNNKVKATPKLGIK
+201 IENKMNAAPKAGFKD
-215 ELFKT
+215 LFKT
-220 PLMWNLVIAYYS
+220 PLMWNLVIAYFCM
-232 IYAVNWG
+232 YAVNWG

-266 AITTIIAIY
+266 AITTIIGVY

-282 KLPRGMDKI
+282 KLPRGLDKV

-320 TINCLFIWFVITL
+320 TVVSIFIAFVLTL
-333 LPAIVLKKFPSTI
+333 LPAIILKKMPSTI
-346 TGSAMGLA
+346 TGSAMGVA

-376 NGSYDAAFWML
+376 NGSFDAAFWML
-387 IVFAVIC
+387 IVFSIIC

-403 QKGKLLNLE
+403 QKGELLNSE
-412 NDTFA
+412 NNKVA